1 MPFVDAAPGRLYYE
15 VHGPFRPWVDEPQ
28 TIVFHHGVAASSQI
42 WADWIPVLASRFRV
56 VTFDMRA
63 FGASSAPPP
72 GFDWSFGGL
81 VSDLRHVVDTAGA
94 ERFHLVGESIGG
106 TAAIAFALAFPERVS
121 SLTLS
126 NAAARGG
133 RIRNADSW
141 RGIVAKSGQATW
153 ARQMMDWRFYE
164 GALSPEAHAWYLD
177 FHASCPIGPTLD
189 LVDVLIDA
197 DFTSRLK
204 EISLPTLLLC
214 PDSSPFIAPELMLA
228 MRAEFPDCEMQVF
241 AHAKHGMP
249 LSHAEALA
257 TVLRDFL
264 ARRFPEAGA
273 PITVTRPF
281 AAATG
286 SPRAGR

>member
-94 ERFHLVGESIGG
+94 KRFHLVGKSIGG

-133 RIRNADSW
+133 RI
-141 RGIVAKSGQATW
+141 GTPTV
-153 ARQMMDWRFYE
+153 
-164 GALSPEAHAWYLD
+164 GA
-177 FHASCPIGPTLD
+177 AS
-189 LVDVLIDA
+189 
-197 DFTSRLK
+197 
-204 EISLPTLLLC
+204 
-214 PDSSPFIAPELMLA
+214 
-228 MRAEFPDCEMQVF
+228 
-241 AHAKHGMP
+241 
-249 LSHAEALA
+249 
-257 TVLRDFL
+257 
-264 ARRFPEAGA
+264 
-273 PITVTRPF
+273 
-281 AAATG
+281 
-286 SPRAGR
+286 